1 MEFVKDHYGVTFP
14 MFSKIEVNGPNTH
27 PLYQYLKSFDNG
39 QFGKDLAWNFS
50 KFLLDRDGNVIKR
63 FEGADEPAD
72 MEIDIIKLLDKKA

>member
-1 MEFVKDHYGVTFP
+1 

-27 PLYQYLKSFDNG
+27 PLYQYLKSYENG
-39 QFGKDLAWNFS
+39 KFGEDLPWNFS

-63 FEGADEPAD
+63 FEGKDEPAD